1 MEIKRKNIN
10 LLLGFLVCAL
20 IIAIIASIL
29 KPVNFNSTVAKREK
43 EVVERM
49 KVIRSAEARYRK
61 INNGMF
67 CSSID
72 SLVMEGYLADSL
84 KYIPYSDG
92 KKFEISTSFIT
103 NSHGSNVHVM
113 ECRAYYEDY
122 LKGLN
127 EGYVAD
133 ITNEAVANGKFPGVK
148 FGDLTMPS
156 DNVGS
161 WE

>member
-1 MEIKRKNIN
+1 VN

-20 IIAIIASIL
+20 LIAIIASVL
-29 KPVNFNSTVAKREK
+29 KPMSFNDTAAKRET
-43 EVVERM
+43 EVIERM

-61 INNGMF
+61 INNGVF

-72 SLVMEGYLADSL
+72 SLVMQGYLADSL

-92 KKFEISTSFIT
+92 KKFEISTNFIT
-103 NSHGSNVHVM
+103 NSNGSNVHVM

-122 LKGLN
+122 LKGLS
-127 EGYVAD
+127 EEYVAD
-133 ITNEAVANGKFPGVK
+133 MTNEAVANGFFPGVK

-156 DNVGS
+156 DNRGN